1 MPKCQYRCS
10 QAWASAEPTHPLTD
24 CGYPPYPDSATPRQ
38 GVAEPGRCSA
48 TPPVPLVSA
57 GVVQTGVVSTSLRAV
72 LWDFGGVI
80 LTSPFDAFA
89 RYEAS
94 AGLPAGLIRT
104 LNATNPDTNA
114 WARFERNELSLT
126 EFCVSFEAEAHA
138 VGHTVSGRDV
148 MALLHGE
155 VRPQMVEAVRRC
167 KQAGFLIACLT
178 NNVRLDQ
185 RNGTAQPERPEVAEV
200 MAMFDHVTESSLA
213 GIRKPEPRFYELAC
227 EALAIQPHEAVF
239 LDDLGINLKPAA
251 AMGMRTIKVTD
262 PDAALDQ
269 LSAHIGIALR

>member
-1 MPKCQYRCS
+1 MPLR
-10 QAWASAEPTHPLTD
+10 L
-24 CGYPPYPDSATPRQ
+24 G
-38 GVAEPGRCSA
+38 
-48 TPPVPLVSA
+48 

-114 WARFERNELSLT
+114 WARFERNELSLA
-126 EFCVSFEAEAHA
+126 EFCVSFEAEAYA
-138 VGHTVSGRDV
+138 VGHSVSGRDV

-227 EALAIQPHEAVF
+227 EALGIHPHEAVF

-262 PDAALDQ
+262 PDEALDQ
-269 LSAHIGIALR
+269 LSAHIGITLR

>member
-1 MPKCQYRCS
+1 MGIDGTD
-10 QAWASAEPTHPLTD
+10 ASLEQLLESTIPPLRARPSNSAPARLGTVNGWLRPLD
-24 CGYPPYPDSATPRQ
+24 RPD
-38 GVAEPGRCSA
+38 
-48 TPPVPLVSA
+48 
-57 GVVQTGVVSTSLRAV
+57 VVQTGAVSTSLRAV

-89 RYEAS
+89 RYETS
-94 AGLPAGLIRT
+94 AGLPTGLIRS

-114 WARFERNELSLT
+114 WARFERNELSLD
-126 EFCVSFEAEAHA
+126 EFCLSFEAEALA
-138 VGHTVSGRDV
+138 VGHAVSGRAV

-178 NNVRLDQ
+178 NNVRLDH
-185 RNGTAQPERPEVAEV
+185 RNGMAQPERPEVAEV

-213 GIRKPEPRFYELAC
+213 GIRKPETRFYEMAC
-227 EALAIQPHEAVF
+227 EALGIEPHEAVF

-251 AMGMRTIKVTD
+251 ALGMTTIKVAD

-269 LSAHIGIALR
+269 LSAHIGIPLR